1 MIILDEQ
8 LLGRNLEVEIANWY
22 RGTVQFIIDLRP
34 DTVIKDDGIPELLR
48 QQKQPTFV
56 TINETDFWQKVDIDS
71 LFSVVC
77 FHLPDTRAREIPSLL
92 RSLLSH
98 SEFDTKRKRMGM
110 VIRVADVGISYYHYN
125 DRNIKRVH
133 S

>member
-8 LLGRNLEVEIANWY
+8 LLGRNLEAEIANWY

-77 FHLPDTRAREIPSLL
+77 FHLPDTRAKEIPSLL
-92 RSLLSH
+92 RSLFNFP
-98 SEFDTKRKRMGM
+98 EFDTKRKPFCLAG
-110 VIRVADVGISYYHYN
+110 
-125 DRNIKRVH
+125 
-133 S
+133 